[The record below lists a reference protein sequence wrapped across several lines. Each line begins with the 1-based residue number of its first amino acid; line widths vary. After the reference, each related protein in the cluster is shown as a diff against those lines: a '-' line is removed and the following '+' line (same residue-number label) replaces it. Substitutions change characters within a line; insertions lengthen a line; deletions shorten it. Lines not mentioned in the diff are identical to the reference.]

1 MKVSVIVVTLHEEK
15 NIEQCLHS
23 LIAQDVPK
31 TDYEILVID
40 GGSKDKTAE
49 LVKQIA
55 AQNEQPKITL
65 HIREKGSITECR
77 NIGVQNAQHDFV
89 AFTDAD
95 CVAPVD
101 WLRRLKRGFSRNAV
115 ANQKLAGVGGAN
127 IPPEQGTV
135 FQKAIGI
142 AFNSFLGSLGSIQA
156 KPV

>member
-23 LIAQDVPK
+23 LIAQDIPK
-31 TDYEILVID
+31 TDYEILVVD
-40 GGSKDKTAE
+40 GGSKDKTIE
-49 LVKQIA
+49 FVKQIA
-55 AQNEQPKITL
+55 GQNEQPKITL
-65 HIREKGSITECR
+65 DVKESGSITACR
-77 NIGVQNAQHDFV
+77 NIGIKQSQYDFV

-135 FQKAIGI
+135 FQKAIGV